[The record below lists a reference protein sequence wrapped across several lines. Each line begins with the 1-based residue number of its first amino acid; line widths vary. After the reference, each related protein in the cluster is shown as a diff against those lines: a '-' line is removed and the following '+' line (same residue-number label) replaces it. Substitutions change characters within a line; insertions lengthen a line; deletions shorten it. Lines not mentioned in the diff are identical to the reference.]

1 VLRSLFLSLFLPAL
15 FAGPVAIYQNNV
27 TDTGFVDSFTTNS
40 LLAGGDLIQFAP
52 DTPRYLVVASTGFW
66 NLSSTVGGTVDVTL
80 DLWSVVGGLPGGNL
94 YSGTLSS
101 VNAAANSF
109 VIADF
114 NPNITVPDD
123 IIWTLSFSNPS
134 NPLIEFGLPAF
145 DPPTIGSS
153 DNTFVIWS
161 TSPGVFTQASFPDSA
176 NYYFEAQ
183 ATPEPATFVLCG
195 ATLLLLGWR
204 LRHRAAPALAVVIVA
219 AGVAQA
225 QPVPAQLAAA
235 RQNAANFA
243 FNEVATFRAQQGCVS
258 CHKAQ
263 ALFFVG
269 QAKKAGSA
277 LPVTGAYE
285 NLVNQMLVRQ
295 VGDGRYQFET
305 PGSYEETLTWGYLAA
320 IGSFVEGEPSSALRP
335 AALASMKRA
344 VDWMLLRRRTY
355 VFNDSLLFG
364 GVTLRYWA
372 DDGVGG
378 QSLMSYPYSHN
389 DTPAT
394 SFMCYAMKVLLANHP
409 SLTPTEIS
417 TYNAAL
423 SSAAD
428 TLEAIV
434 VRSLPSEF
442 LYGSTYM
449 RALALFGMAQAG
461 RTASNNTT
469 AAGLS
474 TTIMNSLGANPYWLD
489 YTGNPVTASYNTGMA
504 LFALSASG
512 ITMRTDSRLIP
523 PVNTLLSQQT
533 GGGNWPPVAYSVG
546 FTTGTAGLV
555 TLLKPPASIT
565 LSGLSHSY
573 DGTAKSATAITSPS
587 GLPHAIFYSPSS
599 PPLAAGAYTA
609 TANISDAAYDAV
621 PATGTLNIAKAS
633 LSATANSASRF
644 FGQANPPLTG
654 SLLGNLPADNIT
666 ATYTT
671 SASPAS
677 APGGYP
683 ITPVLADPLG
693 RLGNYNVTL
702 NSGTLTVNPLYTVT
716 TNVSPAGAGVVSPD
730 IGSFFGPTQ
739 FSAYPIGG
747 CWTFD
752 RWSGDASGTSSPFL
766 LDVTGNKS
774 ITANFLTKT
783 AEDVTA
789 LMTITVGGARLNR
802 VTGVT
807 TQQISVRNNSNRTLE
822 FLQLVFSGLNAT
834 SVFALSGPTG
844 TTQCVAPAGSYYRQL
859 SISMPPGVTS
869 LVTVSFTQTGPGAL
883 SYTPK
888 AFVLGPLGPSGFKI

>member
-1 VLRSLFLSLFLPAL
+1 MLRFLSLFLWLPAL

-40 LLAGGDLIQFAP
+40 LLAGGDLVQFAP
-52 DTPRYLVVASTGFW
+52 ATPRYLVVASTGFW

-109 VIADF
+109 VMTDF

-134 NPLIEFGLPAF
+134 NPLMEFGLPAF
-145 DPPTIGSS
+145 DPPTIGGS

-225 QPVPAQLAAA
+225 QPTPGYLSTA
-235 RQNAANFA
+235 RENAANFA
-243 FNEVATFRAQQGCVS
+243 FNEVATFRASQGCVS

-285 NLVNQMLVRQ
+285 NLINQMLARQ
-295 VGDGRYQFET
+295 IADGRYQFET
-305 PGSYEETLTWGYLAA
+305 PGSYEETLTWSYLAS
-320 IGSFVEGEPSSALRP
+320 IGAFVEGERGSGLRST
-335 AALASMKRA
+335 ALASMKRA
-344 VDWMLLRRRTY
+344 VDWMLPRRRAY
-355 VFNDSLLFG
+355 MFNDPLLFG

-372 DDGVGG
+372 DDGAGN

-394 SFMCYAMKVLLANHP
+394 AFMSYAIKVVLANHP
-409 SLTPTEIS
+409 SLTTTEIIN
-417 TYNAAL
+417 YNAAL

-428 TLEAIV
+428 ALEAIV
-434 VRSLPSEF
+434 VRGLPTEF
-442 LYGSTYM
+442 LNSSTYM
-449 RALALFGMAQAG
+449 RSLALFGLAQAG
-461 RTASNNTT
+461 RTASNNQT

-474 TTIMNSLGANPYWLD
+474 TTIMNSLGANPFWLD
-489 YTGNPVTASYNTGMA
+489 YTGNPATSSYTTGMA
-504 LFALSASG
+504 LYALSATG

-523 PVNTLLSQQT
+523 PVNALLSQQA

-555 TLLKPPASIT
+555 TLLKPPATIT
-565 LSGLSHSY
+565 LSDLSHTY

-587 GLPHAIFYSPSS
+587 GLPSLITYTPST
-599 PPLAAGAYTA
+599 PPLTAGAYTA
-609 TANISDAAYDAV
+609 TARISDSRYDAI
-621 PATGTLNIAKAS
+621 PATATLNIAQAS
-633 LSATANSASRF
+633 LSATANSANRF
-644 FGQANPPLTG
+644 FGQANPPLSGTI
-654 SLLGNLPADNIT
+654 LGNMPADNISASYTTT
-666 ATYTT
+666 AT
-671 SASPAS
+671 AAS

-702 NSGTLTVNPLYTVT
+702 NSGTLTVNPLFTVT
-716 TNVSPAGAGVVSPD
+716 TNVSPAGAGTVSP
-730 IGSFFGPTQ
+730 GPGTYAGLTL
-739 FSAYPIGG
+739 FTANPASA
-747 CWTFD
+747 CWKFD
-752 RWSGDASGTSSPFL
+752 QWSGDASGTSNSFL

-774 ITANFLTKT
+774 ITANFLSNT
-783 AEDVTA
+783 AEDVTSQMA
-789 LMTITVGGARLNR
+789 ITVGGARLNR

-807 TQQISVRNNSNRTLE
+807 TQQISITNNSGRTLE
-822 FLQLVFSGLNAT
+822 YVELVFSGLT
-834 SVFALSGPTG
+834 GSSVFALSGPTG
-844 TTQCVAPAGSYYRQL
+844 TTSCVAPAGSYYSQL
-859 SISMPPGVTS
+859 GISMPPGASSVRTF
-869 LVTVSFTQTGPGAL
+869 SFTQTGPGAL

-888 AFVLGPLGPSGFKI
+888 VFVLGPLGPAGLKI